1 MLKIITILLLIKFLF
16 FTSSFASDQINIFAC
31 EPEWKSLAE
40 EIGGDKVKAISATHA
55 KQDPHHIRARPSLI
69 AKIRRADLIFCSG
82 GGLEVGWMPIL
93 LQKANSKVQPGKL
106 GYLMASNYTPVIDIP
121 DKVDRSHG
129 DVHPEGNPHV
139 HLDPNNILLVAK
151 ELNKRLAV
159 IDSINKNYYQENYNN
174 FINRWKKSLL
184 RWEKDIE
191 SIKDQRIIIH
201 HKSFDYLFNWMELD
215 EVAALE
221 VKPGIPPTASHLKN
235 ILQDINN
242 NPADIIVISPY
253 DPSEGALWLSKQTKI
268 PVVTLP
274 YTIGGNEESINLFAL
289 FDSSI
294 KIMQNGLYDKQ

>member
-1 MLKIITILLLIKFLF
+1 MLKTITILLLMKFLLSA
-16 FTSSFASDQINIFAC
+16 SSYASDQINIFAC

-40 EIGGDKVKAISATHA
+40 EIGGDKVKAITATHA

-82 GGLEVGWMPIL
+82 AGLEVGWMPIL

-106 GYLMASNYTPVIDIP
+106 GYLVASNYTPVIDIP
-121 DKVDRSHG
+121 EKVDRSHG

-139 HLDPNNILLVAK
+139 HLNPNNILLVAK

-174 FINRWKKSLL
+174 FINKWNKSILL
-184 RWEKDIE
+184 WEKNIE
-191 SIKDQRIIIH
+191 SFEGKRIIIH
-201 HKSFDYLFNWMELD
+201 HKSFDYLFHWMKLD
-215 EVAALE
+215 EVASLE

-235 ILQDINN
+235 ILRDINN
-242 NPADIIVISPY
+242 NPTDIIIISPY
-253 DPSEGALWLSKQTKI
+253 DPSAGALWLSKQTKI

-294 KIMQNGLYDKQ
+294 KIIQNGLYDK

>member
-1 MLKIITILLLIKFLF
+1 MLKTLSILLLLKFLLT
-16 FTSSFASDQINIFAC
+16 TSSLASDQLNIFAC

-82 GGLEVGWMPIL
+82 AGLEVGWMPIL
-93 LQKANSKVQPGKL
+93 LQKANSKVQPGKS
-106 GYLMASNYTPVIDIP
+106 GYFMASNYTPVIDIP
-121 DKVDRSHG
+121 ETLDRSHG
-129 DVHPEGNPHV
+129 DVHPEGNPHI
-139 HLDPNNILLVAK
+139 HLDPHNILLVAK
-151 ELNKRLAV
+151 ELNRRLAA
-159 IDSINKNYYQENYNN
+159 IDSKNKTYYQDNYNKFINK
-174 FINRWKKSLL
+174 WKKSILL
-184 RWEKDIE
+184 WEKNIE
-191 SIKDQRIIIH
+191 NLKGKRIIIH
-201 HKSFDYLFNWMELD
+201 HKSFDYLLHWMKLD
-215 EVAALE
+215 EVASLE

-235 ILQDINN
+235 ILENINN

-294 KIMQNGLYDKQ
+294 KTIQNGLYDK